1 MMSQISGPVLMRY
14 NERSQPGRYI
24 ISGNGRSF
32 ATGQQ
37 TGQTKYIIKK
47 GNRKKK
53 DETGAWAN
61 TPKEYTACFYEYS
74 FVKLILTGKF
84 MKKLKFDSI
93 DALPAFFLIEMLVS
107 LVIIF
112 FSMA

>member
-1 MMSQISGPVLMRY
+1 MILC
-14 NERSQPGRYI
+14 I
-24 ISGNGRSF
+24 
-32 ATGQQ
+32 GQHPAN
-37 TGQTKYIIKK
+37 KKPCYKK

-53 DETGAWAN
+53 DETLAWAN

-74 FVKLILTGKF
+74 FVKLLLTGKF

-107 LVIIF
+107 LAIIF

>member
-1 MMSQISGPVLMRY
+1 MIPGISPY

-24 ISGNGRSF
+24 N
-32 ATGQQ
+32 TGQWENVRHRARNRP
-37 TGQTKYIIKK
+37 TKYIVKK

-53 DETGAWAN
+53 DETLAGPN
-61 TPKEYTACFYEYS
+61 TPKKYMACFYEYS

-93 DALPAFFLIEMLVS
+93 DALPAMFLIEMLVS
-107 LVIIF
+107 LAIIF